1 MLFDAPLGYTKLP
14 AMARRVSA
22 AECDVPWSTRCCP
35 GARRVARIARRS
47 SCVPFVLLGA
57 WLAALLCKPC
67 WPRRCCLRDA
77 ESGLAA
83 CFRLARACPPPCR
96 CLGPRCAAG
105 MLGRAWCSGPLGS
118 TRRAAMHVALAAA
131 AAFAAFV
138 RACCA
143 VWLGCVLPACPC
155 LRSGARLPGVVR
167 RACVCSWSESVLAV
181 HWAAARRLAMRALGQ
196 PPSSRSCD
204 PDALASHCFAACSLR
219 GAAASWWGAVLV
231 FYLVASER
239 CVACLSVVRLRA

>member
-1 MLFDAPLGYTKLP
+1 MPGGPHDGPPSLQVRWRRWRRAPCGSRRGPRACVALRIVLELLGMLLDAPLGYTKLP
-14 AMARRVSA
+14 AMARRVAA

-181 HWAAARRLAMRALGQ
+181 HWAAARRLAMRTLGR
-196 PPSSRSCD
+196 PS
-204 PDALASHCFAACSLR
+204 
-219 GAAASWWGAVLV
+219 
-231 FYLVASER
+231 VAPF
-239 CVACLSVVRLRA
+239 L